1 MNFSEITQGILFISP
16 SLIFVRLYH
25 HHHHPTFLI
34 TTQIHSLQCQKWI
47 SRTPLKS

>member
-16 SLIFVRLYH
+16 SLIFVRLYQ
-25 HHHHPTFLI
+25 HPTFLI